1 MEKMNMKNECGIKVL
16 CTIIFIIVPIVVIV
30 FLTADNIISNIAC
43 KSNEKY
49 CNDNLL
55 CWHHQKGCETL
66 STELRLKYDRD
77 FQLHR
82 RN

>member
-16 CTIIFIIVPIVVIV
+16 CTIIFIIVPIVAII

-43 KSNEKY
+43 KSNENY
-49 CNDNLL
+49 CNEYLL

-66 STELRLKYDRD
+66 STEDRLQYDRD